1 LTIDALRA
9 LPHPRAERDLTNE
22 LPSQVIDGMLEITRQ
37 NYDIAQRWFAHKARL
52 LGLAQLGFE
61 DARAPIALVPPI
73 PYCTAVQVAAD
84 TFDALADWA
93 GDIVRTMFSQGQVDA
108 AARLGKHPRPFCQSR
123 RPNALPCVLLT
134 YLGASGDVLSLVHEL
149 GHAVHFV
156 VAGRRRDGLTFEA
169 PVPLNEILPALAEL
183 LVCDT
188 MIRRESNPGLQHA
201 WAAKQLETCFETI
214 FLSTV
219 LTDFE
224 TRAHQMR
231 DAEDF

>member
-1 LTIDALRA
+1 
-9 LPHPRAERDLTNE
+9 
-22 LPSQVIDGMLEITRQ
+22 M
-37 NYDIAQRWFAHKARL
+37 
-52 LGLAQLGFE
+52 
-61 DARAPIALVPPI
+61 
-73 PYCTAVQVAAD
+73 
-84 TFDALADWA
+84 
-93 GDIVRTMFSQGQVDA
+93 
-108 AARLGKHPRPFCQSR
+108 
-123 RPNALPCVLLT
+123 LT
-134 YLGASGDVLSLVHEL
+134 YLGATGDVLSLVHEL

-224 TRAHQMR
+224 TRVHQMR
-231 DAEDF
+231 DTEGILTETRIRELWTECGKAYYGPAVRLPGRWGLHWMLICRWCWRRAGTAREPCCCSALTINLTFLKYITYYQLVRRHVSSWSAGCRS